1 MTPEQ
6 VTFTHFAEKVT
17 DLVSSPTLADYWRQ
31 ALPLMQAITGAK
43 GVAII
48 VPDVITV
55 SHGKISA
62 EGQRHI
68 ESHIRQEPAPAS
80 LLQRNHW
87 LRSGFSLRRT
97 INIEEFVHIPI
108 SRTDQHA
115 GVAIL
120 VFEKE
125 QAPEE
130 FTPLQRQL
138 VDLLFSLAIMH
149 GKLRRSEQRQNM
161 MDTLFDVT
169 QDIASTLDLS
179 AVLQETT
186 NLTCQVLNA
195 EAAALMQ
202 VDFQTNELIF
212 SIPTGEKGA
221 QLHQTR
227 MPMNRGVAGWV
238 ARTGKPL
245 IVNDP
250 AQDVRFNRNVDKKTG
265 FITRSIVCVPLQI
278 RGQTIGILEVLNKRD
293 SKGFSEE
300 DLQWLLNL
308 APQAAIAV
316 ENARLYQSLRRENQQ
331 VIAIHEEVRHH
342 LARDLHDGPAQD
354 LSAMIMGTQY
364 ARRLLEKAPEKIS
377 EALAEIETLARQAN
391 TNIRTML
398 FELRPIVLETKGLVA
413 AIQAYI
419 AQETRRDHNSIVYH
433 LSVID
438 NSTLET
444 EASSMIFSIIQE
456 ALNNIR
462 RHAQAKN
469 VWIRIFRNDTTWV
482 AEIEDD
488 GQGFEVSKVMSHYEN
503 NNSFGLLNM
512 KERAQLVGGVLQIV
526 SPAPGK
532 QNGTCVRL
540 SIPLAYLLALQKQDG
555 NRYEEKQGYLTP
567 THSPHHSMVH

>member
-1 MTPEQ
+1 MTTEQ
-6 VTFTHFAEKVT
+6 ITFTHFAKQIT
-17 DLVSSPTLADYWRQ
+17 HLVSSPTLTDFWQ
-31 ALPLMQAITGAK
+31 HALPLIQAIMGAK
-43 GVAII
+43 GVMVT
-48 VPDVITV
+48 VPHDVTA
-55 SHGKISA
+55 SHGEISSEA
-62 EGQRHI
+62 RQHI
-68 ESHIRQEPAPAS
+68 ESYMRQDDANTT

-97 INIEEFVHIPI
+97 VGNEVCIHVPI
-108 SRTDQHA
+108 SQTDPLA
-115 GVAIL
+115 GMVIF
-120 VFEKE
+120 VFSAE
-125 QAPEE
+125 QAPET

-138 VDLLFSLAIMH
+138 LELLFGIAIMH
-149 GKLRRSEQRQNM
+149 NKLRQSEQRQNM
-161 MDTLFDVT
+161 LGTLYRVT

-245 IVNDP
+245 IVNSP
-250 AQDVRFNRNVDKKTG
+250 AQDIRFNRNVDKRTG
-265 FITRSIVCVPLQI
+265 FVTRSIVCVPLQI

-300 DLQWLLNL
+300 DLQWLMNL

-316 ENARLYQSLRRENQQ
+316 ENARLYQSLQKENQQ
-331 VIAIHEEVRHH
+331 VIAIHEEVRRQ

-364 ARRLLEKAPEKIS
+364 ARRLLEKAPEKVG
-377 EALAEIETLARQAN
+377 EALTEIEALARQAN

-419 AQETRRDHNSIVYH
+419 AQETKKEHNELSYH

-438 NSTLET
+438 NSALGSR
-444 EASSMIFSIIQE
+444 ASGMIFSIAQE
-456 ALNNIR
+456 ALNNVR

-469 VWIRIFRNDTTWV
+469 VWIRIFRNDTTWIV
-482 AEIEDD
+482 EIEDD
-488 GQGFEVSKVMSHYEN
+488 GRGFEVHKVLSHYGSR
-503 NNSFGLLNM
+503 NSFGLLNM
-512 KERAQLVGGVLQIV
+512 RERAQLVGGALQVL

-532 QNGTCVRL
+532 KQGTCVRL
-540 SIPLAYLLALQKQDG
+540 SIPMAYLFELQKQK
-555 NRYEEKQGYLTP
+555 EESRGEKPGSFVTSYQ
-567 THSPHHSMVH
+567 HHVTAS